1 MRKERKKTYS
11 FVLSDENAEFLKWL
25 SIINDRSTSK
35 TLDKLITAF
44 RLMYEEEGTYNAEI
58 SET

>member
-1 MRKERKKTYS
+1 MRKNRKKTYS

-44 RLMYEEEGTYNAEI
+44 RLMYEEEGAYNAEI
-58 SET
+58 PET